1 MDKVR
6 AVGSAGL
13 PVKICEANL
22 VVGLPVKICE
32 ANLVG
37 WRALY
42 MFYVYILESLKDN
55 KLYIGLAT
63 T

>member
-32 ANLVG
+32 ANLV
-37 WRALY
+37 
-42 MFYVYILESLKDN
+42 V
-55 KLYIGLAT
+55 GLPVKIF
-63 T
+63 